1 MAHHALRV
9 VMHFVRVSCN
19 EISDPVRRVG
29 YTNQGLSYQVFLLTR
44 RKKTCELFVNISIIQ
59 LA

>member
-29 YTNQGLSYQVFLLTR
+29 YTNQGLSYQVFLVFADQKEENL
-44 RKKTCELFVNISIIQ
+44 
-59 LA
+59 